1 LSQPIVIET
10 EARDVE
16 RISISIN
23 NSIST
28 INSQNICFWT
38 YTVGLL
44 AAVATGDVVGL
55 AAVVIIESVE
65 KQQTCKASSGSQLEG
80 TASLSLLFPVSTLN
94 RFNGHETYR
103 HQ

>member
-1 LSQPIVIET
+1 
-10 EARDVE
+10 VE

-44 AAVATGDVVGL
+44 AAVATGEVVGL
-55 AAVVIIESVE
+55 MEVATVVVGTSISISIETIIIVAEAIR
-65 KQQTCKASSGSQLEG
+65 T
-80 TASLSLLFPVSTLN
+80 
-94 RFNGHETYR
+94 RY
-103 HQ
+103 

>member
-1 LSQPIVIET
+1 MK
-10 EARDVE
+10 
-16 RISISIN
+16 
-23 NSIST
+23 ST
-28 INSQNICFWT
+28 NSQNIGFWT

-80 TASLSLLFPVSTLN
+80 TVSLSLLLSVLRLN
-94 RFNGHETYR
+94 RSKR
-103 HQ
+103 IK